1 MSFSSWVKPGC
12 LVLLAVS
19 ISACAQSPVLPPVS
33 PVSETV
39 PLPPARQELTS
50 QVLYQFLLGEI
61 ASQRGELKLSAE
73 AYADLATRTRD
84 ARLAKRATEVAL
96 YARLPSLA
104 LKNARLWQEL
114 EPTSPKALQTLTS
127 LLVGS
132 GRLAEARPYL
142 LTWINTGQ
150 GAGKGGEA
158 GKAGEVF
165 MQLHGLLA
173 RQKDKQAVFDLTAD
187 LAAGFPGV
195 PEARFAVAQAAWNA
209 GKSAKAL
216 AELDETMRLKPGWVA
231 APLFKAQVL
240 QQAQGEEA
248 ALAFFKDYL
257 AAAPGE
263 REVRLA
269 YAKQLARAAR
279 FGESR
284 AQFELL
290 AQEMPDNPENHLA
303 IGLIAMQTNDLDS
316 AEAGFTKALAL
327 GHPDEGS
334 VRFHLGQL
342 AEARGRVEQALT
354 WYQSVSKGRQKLD
367 AQLRA
372 AVMMGKQGRITQAL
386 EWLANLEAGDEA
398 ERVQVAQTE
407 AQIMREAKNYEGVVA
422 ALTKALEKMPDSPE
436 LLYDRA
442 MAAEKV
448 NRLDMLEADLRRLIK
463 LKPDY
468 AHAYNALGYTLA
480 DRTTRIK
487 EAIEF
492 LEKALKLEPD
502 DPFIQD
508 SMGWA
513 LFKAKRYAEAVDYL
527 RRAHGAKPDPEIAA
541 HLGEA
546 LWMKG
551 EKDEA
556 RRIWQGSLQTH
567 PDNESLRETTSRL
580 MP

>member
-1 MSFSSWVKPGC
+1 MSSSSWIKPGC
-12 LVLLAVS
+12 LALLVVS
-19 ISACAQSPVLPPVS
+19 LSACAQSPVLPA
-33 PVSETV
+33 SETV
-39 PLPPARQELTS
+39 PLPPARQELSS
-50 QVLYQFLLGEI
+50 QILYQFLLGEI

-73 AYADLATRTRD
+73 AYADLAVRTRD
-84 ARLAKRATEVAL
+84 ARIAKRATEVAL
-96 YARLPSLA
+96 YARLSPLA

-142 LTWINTGQ
+142 QAWVKAGLNS
-150 GAGKGGEA
+150 GKGSD
-158 GKAGEVF
+158 VF

-187 LAAGFPGV
+187 LVAGYPGV
-195 PEARFAVAQAAWNA
+195 PEARFALAQAAWHT
-209 GKSAKAL
+209 GKGSKAL
-216 AELDETMRLKPGWVA
+216 LELDEAMRLKPGWSA

-240 QQAQGEEA
+240 QQMQGDDA
-248 ALAFFKDYL
+248 ALGFFKDYL
-257 AAAPGE
+257 AAAPTE

-269 YAKQLARAAR
+269 YAKQLARAGR
-279 FGESR
+279 FVESR
-284 AQFELL
+284 AQFELM

-316 AEAGFTKALAL
+316 AEASFTKALAL

-342 AEARGRVEQALT
+342 AEARGRPEQALT
-354 WYQSVSKGRQKLD
+354 WYQSVTKGRQKLD

-372 AVMMGKQGRITQAL
+372 AVVMGKLGKTAQAL
-386 EWLANLEAGDEA
+386 DWLAGLTPGDEA
-398 ERVQVAQTE
+398 ERIQVVQTE
-407 AQIMREAKNYEGVVA
+407 AQVLREAKNYEGVVA
-422 ALTKALEKMPDSPE
+422 ALSKALEKMPDSSD

-448 NRLDMLEADLRRLIK
+448 NRLEMMEADLRRLIK
-463 LKPDY
+463 LRPDY

-480 DRTTRIK
+480 DRTPRTK
-487 EAIEF
+487 EAIEL

-513 LFKAKRYAEAVDYL
+513 LVKAGRYSEAIEYL
-527 RRAHGAKPDPEIAA
+527 RRAHAAKPDPEIAA

-546 LWMKG
+546 LWLKG
-551 EKDEA
+551 EKEEA
-556 RRIWQGSLQTH
+556 RRIWQGSQKTH

>member
-1 MSFSSWVKPGC
+1 MSSSSWVKPGC
-12 LVLLAVS
+12 LTLLVVS
-19 ISACAQSPVLPPVS
+19 LSACAQSPVLPPVL
-33 PVSETV
+33 PATQAI
-39 PLPPARQELTS
+39 PLPPARQELTA

-61 ASQRGELKLSAE
+61 AGQRGELKLSAE
-73 AYADLATRTRD
+73 AYADLAARTRD
-84 ARLAKRATEVAL
+84 ARIAKRATEVAL
-96 YARLPSLA
+96 YARLTPLA

-114 EPTSPKALQTLTS
+114 EPTSPKALQTLSS

-142 LTWINTGQ
+142 QAWIQTGQ
-150 GAGKGGEA
+150 SAGKGGE
-158 GKAGEVF
+158 VF
-165 MQLHGLLA
+165 VQLHGLLA
-173 RQKDKQAVFDLTAD
+173 RQKDKQMVFDLIAD
-187 LAAGFPGV
+187 LATSYPSV
-195 PEARFAVAQAAWNA
+195 PEARFAVAQAAWHA
-209 GKSAKAL
+209 GKGAKTL
-216 AELDETMRLKPGWVA
+216 AELDEAMRLKPGWAA

-240 QQAQGEEA
+240 QQMQGIDA
-248 ALAFFKDYL
+248 ALAFFRDYL
-257 AAAPGE
+257 AAAPAE

-269 YAKQLARAAR
+269 YARQLARAAR

-284 AQFELL
+284 AQFELM
-290 AQEMPDNPENHLA
+290 AQAMPDNPENYLA

-316 AEAGFTKALAL
+316 AEASLTKALEL
-327 GHPDEGS
+327 RHPDEGS

-342 AEARGRVEQALT
+342 AEARGRPEQALT
-354 WYQSVSKGRQKLD
+354 WYQSVTQGRQQLD

-372 AVMMGKQGRITQAL
+372 AVVMGKQGRTAQAL
-386 EWLANLEAGDEA
+386 EWLANLAPADEA
-398 ERVQVAQTE
+398 ERIQIVQTE
-407 AQIMREAKNYEGVVA
+407 AQILRDARNYEGVVA
-422 ALTKALEKMPDSPE
+422 VLSKALEKMPDSAE

-448 NRLDMLEADLRRLIK
+448 NRLDMMETDLRRLIK

-480 DRTTRIK
+480 DRTPRIK
-487 EAIEF
+487 EAIEL

-502 DPFIQD
+502 DPFILD

-513 LFKAKRYAEAVDYL
+513 LFKAKRYGDAVDYL
-527 RRAHGAKPDPEIAA
+527 RRAHAAKPDPEIAA

-546 LWMKG
+546 LWMKS

-556 RRIWQGSLQTH
+556 RRIWKGSLQVH